1 MSARVGFPPPVRA
14 PASSRRAYQK
24 MTTRSGW
31 LSRTVLAVTS
41 LGMAGSVVAMAISYV
56 RG

>member
-1 MSARVGFPPPVRA
+1 MSARACFPPPCGRL
-14 PASSRRAYQK
+14 PPQEGAYQK

-41 LGMAGSVVAMAISYV
+41 LGMAGSVVAMAI
-56 RG
+56 

>member
-1 MSARVGFPPPVRA
+1 
-14 PASSRRAYQK
+14 

>member
-1 MSARVGFPPPVRA
+1 MSARACF
-14 PASSRRAYQK
+14 RRRCGRLPRQEGAYQK